1 MGCQASSLPKAVCE
15 HVKKR
20 QRKWAE
26 RFKQVM
32 MAGRSLMIDRW
43 VVITVIAPLP
53 NDVPNPPLKLAQT
66 RRRDSMIR
74 NQLRIYCGPEQ
85 QVANVATSER
95 KKTVTVP
102 AAEVLATLADAIQQ
116 NRAWLNDFDDDEM
129 TISTDLYEVILA
141 YQHYHRPTAG

>member
-1 MGCQASSLPKAVCE
+1 
-15 HVKKR
+15 
-20 QRKWAE
+20 
-26 RFKQVM
+26 
-32 MAGRSLMIDRW
+32 
-43 VVITVIAPLP
+43 
-53 NDVPNPPLKLAQT
+53 
-66 RRRDSMIR
+66 MIR

-85 QVANVATSER
+85 QVANVATAER

>member
-1 MGCQASSLPKAVCE
+1 
-15 HVKKR
+15 
-20 QRKWAE
+20 
-26 RFKQVM
+26 
-32 MAGRSLMIDRW
+32 
-43 VVITVIAPLP
+43 
-53 NDVPNPPLKLAQT
+53 
-66 RRRDSMIR
+66 MIR

-85 QVANVATSER
+85 QVTNVATSER